1 MSFSREV
8 NFVYL
13 GKTLPDYGLASIE
26 LASRYSG
33 LNVRLIGNASMA
45 RSLKNSS
52 AKFTAVE
59 DFYDEK
65 EFKEAS
71 KSLTSPHSFRQG
83 FWLKTLERFFVLS
96 QYMESYRIC
105 PSEGDTRIYNCV
117 A

>member
-13 GKTLPDYGLASIE
+13 GEDLPNYGLASIE

-33 LNVRLIGNASMA
+33 LNIRLIGNASMA
-45 RSLKNSS
+45 RSLRNSP

-71 KSLTSPHSFRQG
+71 RRLTSPHSGRKG

-96 QYMESYRIC
+96 E
-105 PSEGDTRIYNCV
+105 
-117 A
+117 